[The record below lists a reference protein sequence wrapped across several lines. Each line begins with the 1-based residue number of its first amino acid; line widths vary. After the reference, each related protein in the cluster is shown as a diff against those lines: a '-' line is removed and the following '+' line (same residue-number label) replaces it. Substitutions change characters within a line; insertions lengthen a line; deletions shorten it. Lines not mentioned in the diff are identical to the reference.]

1 MKISESI
8 IISIDISENGDTP
21 VLAVCRKQRGNITE
35 IVNIFQGEEAIDLYT
50 KLITTKEYS
59 VSTKHRNDG
68 DEVTVLLWPDT
79 KGTAYKDYLV
89 NEEV

>member
-1 MKISESI
+1 MKVSENI
-8 IISIDISENGDTP
+8 IIGIDISENGDMA
-21 VLAVCRKQRGNITE
+21 VLTVFRKQLGNITE
-35 IVNIFQGEEAIDLYT
+35 IVNVFQEEEAIDLYT

-59 VSTKHRNDG
+59 VSTN
-68 DEVTVLLWPDT
+68 LLWPDT